1 MRKPRGKIVSLAKFF
16 TIGDTRGALI
26 RKQQRRVLLKPFLN
40 QKHLPY
46 SLTMTTQTA
55 IQSQHAATHRYVPTT
70 STPISPEKVA
80 SVLAAEWDLFSKN
93 TKGSASESARAHK
106 TLPLGVTSSFQHW
119 DPYPI
124 SIVSAKGAYMIDV
137 DGRQLLDLSM
147 GFGAMLAGH
156 LNPVVIEEVQSSLQQ
171 GMLFVTPSPT
181 STDAAERICKRFGID
196 QVRFTNSG
204 TESTMYAVRVA
215 RAATDKPGIL
225 KVEGGYHGSYDPF
238 VVSAKP
244 PLHLA
249 GDPEEPTPVIDSTLA
264 AGDIYVVPY
273 NNIEA
278 LEKMFAKNASKIACF
293 IVEPVLE
300 NLAIVL
306 PDAGYLER
314 VRELCDQYKVV
325 LIFDEVKT
333 GLTAGAHGASAR
345 LGVKPDL
352 ITLAKSIGGGL
363 PLAAFGGKKEYMDFV
378 TSGKMAHF
386 GTFNGNPLAMAGVRA
401 VDRICSDR
409 ALEVAEEFN
418 MQALTRIG
426 QIIDE
431 YQLPAHTVGF
441 GVKGCVTW
449 STTPVRNYR
458 DYKATDF
465 GVAEAHWLFA
475 INRGIITPPGLDEQ
489 WLISLAHG
497 QKEIDMLVEDF
508 REFAKAIRS

>member
-1 MRKPRGKIVSLAKFF
+1 
-16 TIGDTRGALI
+16 
-26 RKQQRRVLLKPFLN
+26 
-40 QKHLPY
+40 
-46 SLTMTTQTA
+46 MTTQAA
-55 IQSQHAATHRYVPTT
+55 IRSQHSATHRYVPTT

-80 SVLAAEWDLFSKN
+80 AVLAAEWDLF
-93 TKGSASESARAHK
+93 TKSTHGSAAESKRAFNS
-106 TLPLGVTSSFQHW
+106 LPLGVTSSFQHW

-124 SIVSAKGAYMIDV
+124 SIVSAKGAYMTDV

-156 LNPVVIEEVQSSLQQ
+156 LNPIVVEEVQSALTQ

-215 RAATDKPGIL
+215 RSATGRMGIL

-244 PLHLA
+244 PLNKA
-249 GDPEEPTPVIDSTLA
+249 GKADKPTPYIEPNLVP
-264 AGDIYVVPY
+264 GDIYVVPY
-273 NNIEA
+273 NNIPA
-278 LEKMFAKNASKIACF
+278 LEKMFKKNAKKIACF

-300 NLAIVL
+300 NLAIIL
-306 PDAGYLER
+306 PDSGYLER
-314 VRELCDQYKVV
+314 VRELCDQYNVV

-363 PLAAFGGKKEYMDFV
+363 PLAAFGGKKKYMDFV
-378 TSGKMAHF
+378 TNGKMAHF

-401 VDRICSDR
+401 IDRICSDEV
-409 ALEVAEEFN
+409 LEIAEDFN
-418 MQALTRIG
+418 LQALTRIG
-426 QIIDE
+426 EIIDE
-431 YQLPAHTVGF
+431 YQLPTHTVGF
-441 GVKGCVTW
+441 GIKGCVTW

-475 INRGIITPPGLDEQ
+475 LNRGIITPPGLDEQ
-489 WLISLAHG
+489 WLISVAHG
-497 QKEIDMLVEDF
+497 QTEIDMLVEDF
-508 REFAKAIRS
+508 REFAKAIRA

>member
-1 MRKPRGKIVSLAKFF
+1 
-16 TIGDTRGALI
+16 
-26 RKQQRRVLLKPFLN
+26 
-40 QKHLPY
+40 
-46 SLTMTTQTA
+46 MTTQAA
-55 IQSQHAATHRYVPTT
+55 IQSQHAATHRYVPST
-70 STPISPEKVA
+70 STPVSPEKVA
-80 SVLAAEWDLFSKN
+80 SVLKAEWELFTQG
-93 TKGSASESARAHK
+93 TKASETESKRAFNS
-106 TLPLGVTSSFQHW
+106 LPLGVTSSFQHW

-124 SIVSAKGAYMIDV
+124 SISSAKGAYMTDV

-156 LNPVVIEEVQSSLQQ
+156 LNPIVIEEVESSLKQ

-215 RAATDKPGIL
+215 RSVTKRMGIL

-244 PLHLA
+244 PVAAA
-249 GDPEEPTPVIDSTLA
+249 GDPEEPTAYIEPNLVP
-264 AGDIYVVPY
+264 GDIYVVPF

-278 LEKMFAKNASKIACF
+278 LERMFAKNASKIACF

-300 NLAIVL
+300 NIAIVL

-314 VRELCDQYKVV
+314 VRELCDQYHVL

-363 PLAAFGGKKEYMDFV
+363 PLAAFGGKKKYMDFV
-378 TSGKMAHF
+378 SNGQMAHF

-401 VDRICSDR
+401 IDRICTDE
-409 ALEVAEEFN
+409 ALAAAEELN
-418 MQALTRIG
+418 LQALTRIG

-465 GVAEAHWLFA
+465 GIAEAHWLFA
-475 INRGIITPPGLDEQ
+475 LNRGIITPPGLDEQ

-497 QKEIDMLVEDF
+497 QAEIDLLVEDF
-508 REFAKAIRS
+508 REFAKAIRA

>member
-1 MRKPRGKIVSLAKFF
+1 MYSSMQSHHASTFRHIPASSKPV
-16 TIGDTRGALI
+16 
-26 RKQQRRVLLKPFLN
+26 
-40 QKHLPY
+40 
-46 SLTMTTQTA
+46 
-55 IQSQHAATHRYVPTT
+55 
-70 STPISPEKVA
+70 SPERVA
-80 SVLAAEWDLFSKN
+80 QVLADEWKLFTKN
-93 TKGSASESARAHK
+93 TAGSAAESERAFAS
-106 TLPLGVTSSFQHW
+106 LPLGVTSSFQHW

-124 SIVSAKGAYMIDV
+124 SIASAEGAWMTDV
-137 DGRQLLDLSM
+137 DGRKLLDLSM

-156 LNPVVIEEVQSSLQQ
+156 LNPIVVEEIQTSLRQ

-215 RAATDKPGIL
+215 RSATEKMGIL

-238 VVSAKP
+238 VVSSKP
-244 PLHLA
+244 PLDKIGNPDKPKA
-249 GDPEEPTPVIDSTLA
+249 YIDANLVP
-264 AGDIYVVPY
+264 GDIYVVPF
-273 NNIEA
+273 NNLEA
-278 LEKMFAKNASKIACF
+278 LEKMFKKNSKKIACF

-306 PDAGYLER
+306 PDVGYLEG
-314 VRELCDQYKVV
+314 VRALCDKYDVV

-333 GLTAGAHGASAR
+333 GLTAGPKGAAAR

-363 PLAAFGGKKEYMDFV
+363 PLAAFGGKKKYMDYV
-378 TSGKMAHF
+378 TNGKMAHF

-401 VDRICSDR
+401 IDRICTDE
-409 ALEVAEEFN
+409 AMAKAEAFN
-418 MQALTRIG
+418 MQALDRISA
-426 QIIDE
+426 IIDE
-431 YQLPAHTVGF
+431 FELPAHTVGF

-449 STTPVRNYR
+449 STTAVRNYR

-465 GVAEAHWLFA
+465 SIAEAHWLFSL
-475 INRGIITPPGLDEQ
+475 NRGIITPPGLDEQ

-497 QKEIDMLVEDF
+497 QSEIDLLVEDF
-508 REFAKAIRS
+508 REFAIALRG

>member
-1 MRKPRGKIVSLAKFF
+1 MQSHHASTFRHIPASSKPV
-16 TIGDTRGALI
+16 
-26 RKQQRRVLLKPFLN
+26 
-40 QKHLPY
+40 
-46 SLTMTTQTA
+46 
-55 IQSQHAATHRYVPTT
+55 
-70 STPISPEKVA
+70 SPERVA
-80 SVLAAEWDLFSKN
+80 QVLADEWKLFTKN
-93 TKGSASESARAHK
+93 TAGSAAESERAFAS
-106 TLPLGVTSSFQHW
+106 LPLGVTSSFQHW

-124 SIVSAKGAYMIDV
+124 SIASAEGAWMTDV
-137 DGRQLLDLSM
+137 DGRKLLDLSM

-156 LNPVVIEEVQSSLQQ
+156 LNPIVVEEIQTSLRQ

-215 RAATDKPGIL
+215 RSATEKMGIL

-238 VVSAKP
+238 VVSSKP
-244 PLHLA
+244 PLSKIGNPDKPKA
-249 GDPEEPTPVIDSTLA
+249 YIDSNLVP
-264 AGDIYVVPY
+264 GDIYVVPF
-273 NNIEA
+273 NNLEA
-278 LEKMFAKNASKIACF
+278 LEKMFKKNSKKIACF

-306 PDAGYLER
+306 PDVGYLES
-314 VRELCDQYKVV
+314 VRALCDKYDVV

-333 GLTAGAHGASAR
+333 GLTAGPKGAAAR

-363 PLAAFGGKKEYMDFV
+363 PLAAFGGKKKYMDYV
-378 TSGKMAHF
+378 SNGKMAHF

-401 VDRICSDR
+401 VDRICTDE
-409 ALEVAEEFN
+409 AMAKAEAFN
-418 MQALTRIG
+418 MQALDRISA
-426 QIIDE
+426 IIDE
-431 YQLPAHTVGF
+431 FELPAHTVGF

-449 STTPVRNYR
+449 STTAVRNYR

-465 GVAEAHWLFA
+465 GIAEAHWLFSL
-475 INRGIITPPGLDEQ
+475 NRGIITPPGLDEQ

-497 QKEIDMLVEDF
+497 QSEIDLLVEDF
-508 REFAKAIRS
+508 REFAIALRG

>member
-1 MRKPRGKIVSLAKFF
+1 MTTSQAMAGPAANTF
-16 TIGDTRGALI
+16 
-26 RKQQRRVLLKPFLN
+26 RRV
-40 QKHLPY
+40 
-46 SLTMTTQTA
+46 
-55 IQSQHAATHRYVPTT
+55 PTS
-70 STPISPEKVA
+70 STPISEEKVKQ
-80 SVLAAEWDLFSKN
+80 VLASEWELFTKN
-93 TKGSASESARAHK
+93 TKASQAESERAFK
-106 TLPLGVTSSFQHW
+106 ALPLGVTSSFQHW

-124 SIVSAKGAYMIDV
+124 SIASAQGAYMTDV

-156 LNPVVIEEVQSSLQQ
+156 LNPIVVEEIESSLRQ

-181 STDAAERICKRFGID
+181 STDAAERVCKRFGID

-215 RAATDKPGIL
+215 RSATGKMGIL

-238 VVSAKP
+238 VVSSKP
-244 PLHLA
+244 ALNRI
-249 GDPEEPTPVIDSTLA
+249 GDPDDPTPAIDENLVP
-264 AGDIYVVPY
+264 GDIYVVPF
-273 NNIEA
+273 NNIPS
-278 LEKMFAKNASKIACF
+278 LERMFEKNASKIACY

-314 VRELCDQYKVV
+314 VRKLCDQYNVV

-333 GLTAGAHGASAR
+333 GLTAGAHGAAKR
-345 LGVKPDL
+345 LGVQPDL

-363 PLAAFGGKKEYMDFV
+363 PLAAFGGKQKYMDMV
-378 TSGKMAHF
+378 VNNKMAHF

-401 VDRICSDR
+401 IDRIATEATLGAAE
-409 ALEVAEEFN
+409 ALN
-418 MQALTRIG
+418 QQALDRIG
-426 QIIDE
+426 DIIDE

-475 INRGIITPPGLDEQ
+475 LNRGIITPPGLDEQ
-489 WLISLAHG
+489 WLISLAHT
-497 QKEIDMLVEDF
+497 QKEIDILVEDF
-508 REFAKAIRS
+508 KEFAKALRS